1 MKAHMLNPH
10 PFLRT
15 LVAGAL
21 LASAG
26 LALAQTVPV
35 AITTPGTVQSRIGT
49 LDFKDGMPSAATA
62 AKVYEHIDFTHAYE
76 AFVNTMQGA
85 NFEAIRRGFLAAG
98 VQDNQILVFSKL
110 MDAKSLFLTANADT
124 VYFVGTLDLSKGPM
138 VLETPPKA
146 LGTLD
151 DAWWR
156 WVIDFGVPGPDR
168 AEGGRYLI
176 LPPGY
181 DGPVPEGGFYVAR
194 ARTNKV
200 LILGRMF
207 LENNDPQPAVELIRK
222 HTRIYPYNA
231 GGEGTSIAQFLD
243 GKARLSRIE
252 PPPAM
257 VFHEGSGKVM
267 NTVPP
272 NDSSYFEMLNDLVQR
287 EPATALDPE
296 LMGPLAAIGIVKG
309 KPFAPD
315 ARMKKILG
323 EAVAV
328 GNAASRT
335 LLMAPRDPSWY
346 YYPDSAWTN
355 FLFQSGYEFET
366 PIPMVT
372 REGVKPFPT
381 TGYRQ
386 LDARSAFFYGI
397 TGITPAMAMR
407 LPGVGSQYLLAMQDA
422 NKQFFDGGKTY
433 KLTLPK
439 GIPYANFWSLTLYD
453 NQTRSMLATPQNY
466 PRAGSQAY
474 PSPAAEADAD
484 GSTAI
489 HFSPQQPAGVPRGNW
504 IQTVP
509 GKGWFVILRLYGPLE
524 PFFTKAWRP
533 GEIEPVR

>member
-1 MKAHMLNPH
+1 MKAHMLNSH
-10 PFLRT
+10 PSLRT

-21 LASAG
+21 LAGAG

-35 AITTPGTVQSRIGT
+35 AITTPGTVPSRIGT

-98 VQDNQILVFSKL
+98 VQDNQILMFSKL

-222 HTRIYPYNA
+222 HTKIYPYDA

-257 VFHEGSGKVM
+257 VFHEGSGMVM

-272 NDSSYFEMLNDLVQR
+272 NDTSYFELLNDLVQR

-309 KPFAPD
+309 KPFVPD

-346 YYPDSAWTN
+346 YYPGSAWTN

-372 REGVKPFPT
+372 REGVKPFPS